1 MNQTINVLVIED
13 NEYYNNLIFNALRQ
27 SIHFVQPKMKC
38 RMVLHSFID
47 SFHCM
52 KQIESHEFIENDLI
66 AFVDQYMPF
75 ADFTSIN
82 LLKINFYSFG

>member
-52 KQIESHEFIENDLI
+52 
-66 AFVDQYMPF
+66 
-75 ADFTSIN
+75 
-82 LLKINFYSFG
+82 